1 MGYGIQKWENGGIA
15 MNKTLLFALFLL
27 LTSCGGNKPS
37 QKQKDKADRYVQ
49 SLVDA
54 DIGIYKGE
62 LTDANFLILAV
73 DAYSGANFDAYART
87 YLEEAQGKG
96 LEIKGVYIVD
106 IKNCQFGDGW
116 VSGDRIGKAFK

>member
-1 MGYGIQKWENGGIA
+1 MRKI
-15 MNKTLLFALFLL
+15 LLIILIISLS
-27 LTSCGGNKPS
+27 SCGSNKPS
-37 QKQKDKADRYVQ
+37 QEQKDKADRYVQ

-54 DIGIYKGE
+54 EIGIYKGE

-73 DAYSGANFDAYART
+73 DAYPGANFDAYART

>member
-1 MGYGIQKWENGGIA
+1 MKKI
-15 MNKTLLFALFLL
+15 L
-27 LTSCGGNKPS
+27 LTILAISLFGCGGNKPS

-62 LTDANFLILAV
+62 LTDANFLIFAV

>member
-15 MNKTLLFALFLL
+15 MNKTLLFALFLS

-37 QKQKDKADRYVQ
+37 QEQKDKADRYVQ

-87 YLEEAQGKG
+87 YLEEAQRKG

-106 IKNCQFGDGW
+106 IKDCLFGDGW

>member
-1 MGYGIQKWENGGIA
+1 VGYGIQKWENGRIA
-15 MNKTLLFALFLL
+15 MNKTLLFALFLS

-37 QKQKDKADRYVQ
+37 QEQKDKADRYVQ

-87 YLEEAQGKG
+87 YLEEAQRKG

-106 IKNCQFGDGW
+106 IKDCQFGDGW

>member
-1 MGYGIQKWENGGIA
+1 MGYGIQERENGGIA
-15 MNKTLLFALFLL
+15 MNKIFLFALFLSL
-27 LTSCGGNKPS
+27 ISCGSNKPS
-37 QKQKDKADRYVQ
+37 QEQKDKADRYVQ

-73 DAYSGANFDAYART
+73 DAYPEANFDTYART
-87 YLEEAQGKG
+87 YLEEAQNKG

-106 IKNCQFGDGW
+106 IKDCQFGDGW
-116 VSGDRIGKAFK
+116 VSGERIGKAFK

>member
-1 MGYGIQKWENGGIA
+1 MGYGILEWENGGIA
-15 MNKTLLFALFLL
+15 MNKTLLFALFLS

-37 QKQKDKADRYVQ
+37 QEQKDKADRYVQ

-54 DIGIYKGE
+54 NIGIYKGE

>member
-1 MGYGIQKWENGGIA
+1 MRNPFIIA
-15 MNKTLLFALFLL
+15 LLLLLF
-27 LTSCGGNKPS
+27 SCGNNKPS
-37 QKQKDKADRYVQ
+37 QEQKDRADRYVQ

>member
-1 MGYGIQKWENGGIA
+1 MKKILVI
-15 MNKTLLFALFLL
+15 LLMSISFF
-27 LTSCGGNKPS
+27 SCGGNKPS
-37 QKQKDKADRYVQ
+37 QGQKDKADRYVQ

-73 DAYSGANFDAYART
+73 DAYSGANFDSYART
-87 YLEEAQGKG
+87 YLEEAQSKG

-116 VSGDRIGKAFK
+116 VSGKRIGRAYK

>member
-1 MGYGIQKWENGGIA
+1 MGYGIQERENGGIA
-15 MNKTLLFALFLL
+15 MNKIFLSALFLSL
-27 LTSCGGNKPS
+27 ISCGSNKQS

-54 DIGIYKGE
+54 DIGIYKGS

-73 DAYSGANFDAYART
+73 DAYPGANFDAYAST
-87 YLEEAQGKG
+87 YLEEAQSKG

-106 IKNCQFGDGW
+106 IKDCQFGDGW
-116 VSGDRIGKAFK
+116 VSGERIGKAFK

>member
-1 MGYGIQKWENGGIA
+1 MKKI
-15 MNKTLLFALFLL
+15 LFLL
-27 LTSCGGNKPS
+27 YYTLIFFSCGGNKPS
-37 QKQKDKADRYVQ
+37 QEQKDKADRYVQ

>member
-15 MNKTLLFALFLL
+15 MNKTLLFALFLS
-27 LTSCGGNKPS
+27 LTSCGGNRPS
-37 QKQKDKADRYVQ
+37 QEQKDKADRYVQ

-73 DAYSGANFDAYART
+73 DAYART

>member
-1 MGYGIQKWENGGIA
+1 MKNILVSFLVAIS
-15 MNKTLLFALFLL
+15 LF
-27 LTSCGGNKPS
+27 SCGSNKPS
-37 QKQKDKADRYVQ
+37 QEQKGKADRYVQ

-73 DAYSGANFDAYART
+73 DAYSGANFDVYART

>member
-1 MGYGIQKWENGGIA
+1 MKKI
-15 MNKTLLFALFLL
+15 LLSILAISLF
-27 LTSCGGNKPS
+27 SCGNNKPS
-37 QKQKDKADRYVQ
+37 QEQKDKADRYVQ

-87 YLEEAQGKG
+87 YLEEAQRKG

-116 VSGDRIGKAFK
+116 VSGDRIGEAFK

>member
-1 MGYGIQKWENGGIA
+1 
-15 MNKTLLFALFLL
+15 MNKTLLFALFLS

-37 QKQKDKADRYVQ
+37 QEQKDKADRYVQ
-49 SLVDA
+49 GLVDA

-73 DAYSGANFDAYART
+73 DAYSGVNFDAYART

-96 LEIKGVYIVD
+96 PEIKGVYIVD
-106 IKNCQFGDGW
+106 IKDCQFGDGW
-116 VSGDRIGKAFK
+116 VTGNRIGKAFK

>member
-1 MGYGIQKWENGGIA
+1 MKKI
-15 MNKTLLFALFLL
+15 LCVLSLL
-27 LTSCGGNKPS
+27 LIFFSCGRNKPS
-37 QKQKDKADRYVQ
+37 QEQKDKADSYVQ

-54 DIGIYKGE
+54 EIGIYKGE

>member
-1 MGYGIQKWENGGIA
+1 MKKIVMTILA
-15 MNKTLLFALFLL
+15 ISLFG
-27 LTSCGGNKPS
+27 CGSNKPS
-37 QKQKDKADRYVQ
+37 QEQKDKADRYVQ

-73 DAYSGANFDAYART
+73 DAYPGANFDTYART
-87 YLEEAQGKG
+87 YLEEAQSKG

-106 IKNCQFGDGW
+106 IKDCQFGDGW
-116 VSGDRIGKAFK
+116 VSGERIGKAFK

>member
-15 MNKTLLFALFLL
+15 MNKMLLFALFLS

-37 QKQKDKADRYVQ
+37 QEQKNKADRYVQ

>member
-1 MGYGIQKWENGGIA
+1 MKKI
-15 MNKTLLFALFLL
+15 L
-27 LTSCGGNKPS
+27 LTILAKSLFVCGGHKPS

-87 YLEEAQGKG
+87 YLEESQGKG

>member
-1 MGYGIQKWENGGIA
+1 
-15 MNKTLLFALFLL
+15 MNKTLLFALFLS

-37 QKQKDKADRYVQ
+37 QEQKDKADRYVQ

-87 YLEEAQGKG
+87 YLEEAQRKG

-116 VSGDRIGKAFK
+116 VSGGRIGKAFK